1 MVLGCQLRAHLFGKY
16 LIEYL
21 TEKYPEKNFDLP
33 KKHFIFGH
41 LFFETENARNGRDV
55 EWQFHVA
62 PAVKIRSLKPLLILD
77 PSISP
82 IPLTKAKFHQMFR
95 DTGRLTGYVTC
106 EANTYGMG
114 DSCFRPVSMYD
125 PKKEGKITLLKNN
138 LLFL

>member
-1 MVLGCQLRAHLFGKY
+1 MVLGCQLRAYLFGEY

-41 LFFETENARNGRDV
+41 LFFETENARNGIDV

-82 IPLTKAKFHQMFR
+82 VPLTKAKFHQMFK
-95 DTGRLTGYVTC
+95 DTGRLTGFVTC
-106 EANTYGMG
+106 EADTFGMEDYCIRPDSMG
-114 DSCFRPVSMYD
+114 DLN
-125 PKKEGKITLLKNN
+125 KIGKVAIYKQNYLSL
-138 LLFL
+138 

>member
-1 MVLGCQLRAHLFGKY
+1 MVSGCQLRAYLFGEY

-82 IPLTKAKFHQMFR
+82 VPLTKAKFHQMFK
-95 DTGRLTGYVTC
+95 DTGRLTGFVTC
-106 EANTYGMG
+106 EADTFGME
-114 DSCFRPVSMYD
+114 DSCIRPESMSELY
-125 PKKEGKITLLKNN
+125 KQGKVALYKRD